1 MKVNSIFDFAPFFIP
16 IILEALTLVLLTT
29 NKSPGNK

>member
-1 MKVNSIFDFAPFFIP
+1 MKVNSIFDFVPFFIP